1 VSTVGCLGFRRA
13 RDSQLAGRTRRST
26 LPEVTAPTL
35 LSAADLTAALEAL
48 AVELSAA
55 GRPHELIVVG
65 GAAVVLGYG
74 AARTTRDIDVYE
86 IDSDV
91 RAAAHAV
98 AAKLGLPDAWLSDGA
113 RAFMRAASRGKLLFE
128 RPSLTVFAVSTEQLL
143 AMKLCAGRDE
153 ADWQDAAL
161 LLRTLEGDRDQV
173 RLRIEPYWVA
183 GKQKRGV
190 DNFEDLWEEL
200 HGVA

>member
-1 VSTVGCLGFRRA
+1 
-13 RDSQLAGRTRRST
+13 
-26 LPEVTAPTL
+26 VTTPKL

-48 AVELSAA
+48 AAELSAT

-74 AARTTRDIDVYE
+74 AARTTRDIDVYQL
-86 IDSDV
+86 DSDV

-98 AAKLGLPDAWLSDGA
+98 AAGLGLPDGWLSDGA
-113 RAFMRAASRGKLLFE
+113 RAFMRTASKGKRLFE
-128 RPSLTVFAVSTEQLL
+128 RPLLAVFAVSTEQLL

-161 LLRTLEGDRDQV
+161 LLRALEGDRDQV
-173 RLRIEPYWVA
+173 RARLEPYWVA
-183 GKQKRGV
+183 GKQKRGM

-200 HGVA
+200 RGVA